1 MGDWFRLRMRRSKGG
16 MKERDRLEFY
26 IVERLRYI
34 LLLHK
39 SLVWDI
45 VVDNERFFMVRS
57 AIRGWRRRWRWRWR
71 WRW

>member
-1 MGDWFRLRMRRSKGG
+1 

-39 SLVWDI
+39 SFVWDI

-57 AIRGWRRRWRWRWR
+57 AIRGWRWR
-71 WRW
+71 

>member
-57 AIRGWRRRWRWRWR
+57 AIRGWRWRWRWR
-71 WRW
+71 W